1 MAKDEEGEED
11 VRDEAEERQVN
22 EEYKIWKKNTPF
34 LYDLVITHALEW
46 PSLTVQ
52 WLPALPN
59 THHAHTHTQSFSLHT
74 LLLGTHTSDNEPNY
88 LMLAHVHLPLQDVE
102 TDARQ
107 YCDDTP
113 ESGGFGSQFG
123 KVQIIQQINHQGEV
137 NRARY
142 MPQNP
147 AIIATKTV
155 SAEVYIFDY
164 TKHPSKPSQGRQCT
178 PDLRLQG
185 HKTEGYGLSWSTL
198 KEGYLLS
205 GSDDAQICLW
215 DISSSVGSNG
225 LVEATQCFQA
235 HSGVVEDVAWHLSH
249 DNLFG
254 SVGDDRQLFI
264 WDLRSSTVE
273 KPSQSVKAHDAEVNC
288 LAFNPFNEWV
298 LATGSADS
306 TVALYDLRKLSK
318 PLHSFVNHTDEVFQ
332 IGWNPKNE
340 TILASCGADRRLMV
354 WDLGR
359 IGEEQTPED
368 AEDGP
373 PELLFIHG
381 GHTSKIS
388 DFSWNELEDWVI
400 ASVAE
405 DNILQIWQMAENIYH
420 DEDDDMLPVEAPV
433 LA

>member
-123 KVQIIQQINHQGEV
+123 K
-137 NRARY
+137 
-142 MPQNP
+142 
-147 AIIATKTV
+147 
-155 SAEVYIFDY
+155 
-164 TKHPSKPSQGRQCT
+164 
-178 PDLRLQG
+178 
-185 HKTEGYGLSWSTL
+185 
-198 KEGYLLS
+198 
-205 GSDDAQICLW
+205 
-215 DISSSVGSNG
+215 
-225 LVEATQCFQA
+225 A